1 MDKVIIIG
9 PSSKFLSGI
18 TYYTINIANLLR
30 KDKKIFIFEI
40 DQLLPKFLFPGSGR
54 VGKIQTI
61 STYKEEVSV
70 SHIKMKYYS
79 IPSIIKA
86 AKSINMLKPKV
97 VIFQWWSCT
106 VAHIYYFL
114 IKLISKEIKIIFE
127 FHEIL
132 DTSEASFFLLKI
144 YTSLMM
150 KLLLKEVTI
159 FITHSVSDKK
169 KVIKTYKIDE
179 SKIQVIP
186 HLTTT
191 TYSLISK
198 NIARKKFNLP
208 MNSIVL
214 VFFGLIRKYKGIN
227 ILVKAFEQLKINSLK
242 KPLLIIAGEIWDP
255 LDKKT
260 NKIINE
266 NRNIILINK
275 YLSDEEVEYLISA
288 ADCFVL
294 PYTRASQSGVLSI
307 IHNTGKPVILS
318 DIKEFVEAS
327 KHYSNSI
334 FFKRNDIIDLKSKI
348 EKFTKN
354 HNDFNIKPVNNNERV
369 KELYLSV
376 M

>member
-198 NIARKKFNLP
+198 NIARKNL
-208 MNSIVL
+208 I
-214 VFFGLIRKYKGIN
+214 Y
-227 ILVKAFEQLKINSLK
+227 Q
-242 KPLLIIAGEIWDP
+242 
-255 LDKKT
+255 
-260 NKIINE
+260 
-266 NRNIILINK
+266 
-275 YLSDEEVEYLISA
+275 
-288 ADCFVL
+288 
-294 PYTRASQSGVLSI
+294 
-307 IHNTGKPVILS
+307 
-318 DIKEFVEAS
+318 
-327 KHYSNSI
+327 
-334 FFKRNDIIDLKSKI
+334 
-348 EKFTKN
+348 
-354 HNDFNIKPVNNNERV
+354 
-369 KELYLSV
+369 
-376 M
+376 